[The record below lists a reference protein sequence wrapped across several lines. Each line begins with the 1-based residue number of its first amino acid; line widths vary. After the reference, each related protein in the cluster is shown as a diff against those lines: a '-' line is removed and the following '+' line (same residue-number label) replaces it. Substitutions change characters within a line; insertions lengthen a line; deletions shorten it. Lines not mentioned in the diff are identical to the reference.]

1 MKAVVAAYNQE
12 KALVGAF
19 SVITNLRMDLFEALA
34 VVRRVRPA
42 AAILKLRPLS
52 PISQVP
58 RIESFRS
65 ELIITGTNFMDIPCP
80 GDLTK
85 HGSLRGISIVAG
97 F

>member
-1 MKAVVAAYNQE
+1 MGNP
-12 KALVGAF
+12 
-19 SVITNLRMDLFEALA
+19 IIEANA
-34 VVRRVRPA
+34 SST
-42 AAILKLRPLS
+42 LS

-58 RIESFRS
+58 RIEPFRS